1 VVSGTSRAFKL
12 KITQEVSQWI
22 RFIPEKRWQNRN
34 KKRKLETRLSEY
46 GINLQE
52 LSLVHL

>member
-12 KITQEVSQWI
+12 KITQEASQWI

>member
-1 VVSGTSRAFKL
+1 MVSGTSRAFKL